1 MKRKSITINGVMYK
15 SYRELAKAYDLT
27 PSILSN
33 RLKQGLTGEELVK
46 PPKYRVTK
54 KFGGATINGKRYTTL
69 SDIAE
74 EFGLVE
80 MTLRDRYNSGL
91 RDGDLLYHKKPKQK
105 KFPGVDIDGKF
116 YERISDIAKAFAI
129 SPRVIRNRYN
139 KGIQGEEL
147 VSPLEFEIS
156 NRFKG
161 ATIKG
166 TEYKSLSAIS
176 KAFDIPEITL
186 RGRYKAGKID
196 EELVETYR
204 ASFPGTTIRGKFYSS
219 IKEIAETFD
228 LPVITLHQRY
238 KKGARGEELI
248 STKRLYYKPRST
260 SQHKNVYYNKAK
272 KLYIYHT
279 MHKGKHYEWARK
291 SLDDILLVKEQV
303 ETSLKNDRSIPK
315 ILDPQADRDYVGL
328 LPVGSV
334 VGQWTI
340 LSVFKKQERYYANCQ
355 CSCGKIKDVYCA
367 SLTSGKS
374 TNCGHV
380 LQSLMTT
387 SDYQTNAHDKQN
399 KRKEPN
405 INNKLRERYISLDKR
420 GRYYVSVTRHSL
432 IVRQY
437 FYNLDKAISFR
448 DKLLEDIDKNDGK
461 IPQYYP
467 TKTRK

>member
-69 SDIAE
+69 SGIAE
-74 EFGLVE
+74 EFCLVE

-91 RDGDLLYHKKPKQK
+91 RDGDLLYRKKPKQK
-105 KFPGVDIDGKF
+105 KFPGVEIHGKF
-116 YERISDIAKAFAI
+116 YRKISDIANDFEI
-129 SPRVIRNRYN
+129 SSRVIRDRY
-139 KGIQGEEL
+139 
-147 VSPLEFEIS
+147 
-156 NRFKG
+156 R
-161 ATIKG
+161 
-166 TEYKSLSAIS
+166 
-176 KAFDIPEITL
+176 
-186 RGRYKAGKID
+186 
-196 EELVETYR
+196 
-204 ASFPGTTIRGKFYSS
+204 
-219 IKEIAETFD
+219 
-228 LPVITLHQRY
+228 
-238 KKGARGEELI
+238 KGARGEELI
-248 STKRLYYKPRST
+248 STKRLYYKPRSV
-260 SQHKNVYYNKAK
+260 SKHKNVYYNKAK

-355 CSCGKIKDVYCA
+355 CSCGKTKDVYCA

-374 TNCGHV
+374 TNCGHD

-387 SDYQTNAHDKQN
+387 SDYQTHAHDKQN

-420 GRYYVSVTRHSL
+420 GRYYVSVTRHGL

-461 IPQYYP
+461 IPQHYP
-467 TKTRK
+467 TKVRK